1 MKPIGASELRQPHHP
16 ISSRLRAAPPL
27 TAVASIGSATVS
39 AQAVSSP
46 LEVARDREA
55 RYAALVERDSVGVFR
70 LMYGMVGDR
79 AEAEDLTQDALLR
92 AYELWHQLRSP
103 DGARGWLF
111 TIAANLARQHLRR
124 RRRWQWLPV
133 DGLDR
138 LHRGE
143 SGHAI
148 ETDDDATTRILDQLK
163 PEDRAVLV
171 LMGLLDLSAAETA
184 DVLGIRTAAVHKRW
198 QRACARFRAVA
209 AMEDSHAL

>member
-1 MKPIGASELRQPHHP
+1 MKPNGVPELRQLHHP
-16 ISSRLRAAPPL
+16 IAASGRASSPMA
-27 TAVASIGSATVS
+27 AVASIGSPILS
-39 AQAVSSP
+39 SRAVPSP
-46 LEVARDREA
+46 LEGARDREA

-79 AEAEDLTQDALLR
+79 AEAEDLTQDAFLR

-124 RRRWQWLPV
+124 RRRWQWLPL

-138 LHRGE
+138 LPRGA
-143 SGHAI
+143 SSHAI
-148 ETDDDATTRILDQLK
+148 EPDDDATTRILDQLK

-171 LMGLLDLSAAETA
+171 LMGLLDLSAAEA
-184 DVLGIRTAAVHKRW
+184 AGVLGIRTAAVHKRW

-209 AMEDSHAL
+209 AMEESHAL